1 MDQTLQDAGGTMPAN
16 EAAFPSP
23 PDAQAKEL
31 AARIRRMIRR
41 RTGGGVHQ
49 LRVDISPDT
58 IRLSGSC
65 STYYCRQLAQQ
76 AAMLLG
82 GPRRVDDC
90 VVVQYEEH

>member
-1 MDQTLQDAGGTMPAN
+1 MDQTVQDSGGTMPAK
-16 EAAFPSP
+16 EVAIPSP

-49 LRVDISPDT
+49 LRVDIGPDT

-82 GPRRVDDC
+82 KPRRVDDR
-90 VVVQYEEH
+90 VVVEYDDQ